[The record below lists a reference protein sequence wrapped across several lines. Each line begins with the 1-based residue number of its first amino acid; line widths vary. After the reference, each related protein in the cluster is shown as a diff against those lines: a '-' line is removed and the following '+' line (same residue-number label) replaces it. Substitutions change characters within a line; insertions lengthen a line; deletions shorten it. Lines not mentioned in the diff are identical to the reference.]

1 MNEFSS
7 NEDFVIGPVLLLEL
21 QFGPPD
27 IIKSHQEN
35 CGSYNCCYRS
45 LVLFWKIVH
54 KTRWKRGQYYL
65 LADLHCRYAVG
76 RRTSGFFAAGG
87 GTRVAILRI
96 MARTRR
102 LSPSDS
108 VVLKRLISPRKRI
121 SSCESSPS
129 IFCVSR
135 SRGVSVPGKKS
146 ASEMSMASAIFAS
159 VSSDGTVWPFST
171 RER

>member
-1 MNEFSS
+1 M
-7 NEDFVIGPVLLLEL
+7 
-21 QFGPPD
+21 
-27 IIKSHQEN
+27 
-35 CGSYNCCYRS
+35 
-45 LVLFWKIVH
+45 
-54 KTRWKRGQYYL
+54 
-65 LADLHCRYAVG
+65 G
-76 RRTSGFFAAGG
+76 RRTNGFFAVGG
-87 GTRVAILRI
+87 GTSVAILRI
-96 MARTRR
+96 MASTRR

-121 SSCESSPS
+121 SSCDSSPS

>member
-65 LADLHCRYAVG
+65 LAGHHLLL
-76 RRTSGFFAAGG
+76 GG
-87 GTRVAILRI
+87 GAAEEWLFCCCWRNESGHFADHGQNKALVAIR
-96 MARTRR
+96 
-102 LSPSDS
+102 
-108 VVLKRLISPRKRI
+108 
-121 SSCESSPS
+121 
-129 IFCVSR
+129 
-135 SRGVSVPGKKS
+135 
-146 ASEMSMASAIFAS
+146 
-159 VSSDGTVWPFST
+159 
-171 RER
+171 